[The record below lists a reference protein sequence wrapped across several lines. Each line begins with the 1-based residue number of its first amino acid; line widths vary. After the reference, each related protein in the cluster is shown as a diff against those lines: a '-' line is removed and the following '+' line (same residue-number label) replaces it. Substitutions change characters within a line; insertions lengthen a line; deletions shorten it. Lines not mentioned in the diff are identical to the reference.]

1 MLEVSTRQLD
11 EETFYGVKKLN
22 IRGKSTDTPKK
33 TVNLENLRE
42 DIEIH
47 AEFLGEI
54 YKTFDKERIR
64 LLIEDEEKQ
73 VKINY
78 NMNNLVKKAQHFSV
92 EIMMF
97 IPGLAYSNPSENELT
112 FIIATQKQ
120 YSDFYIV
127 PTVERL
133 NKLMKNSNFT
143 IQDYISL
150 IKNYLNLLEGYPEK
164 AVMGM
169 VPINI
174 PYQYIGELM
183 SIYIDRGIE
192 SFCIDVG
199 GRTALSLTQQII
211 EVQRSLAK
219 DKIDAFIH
227 ATNINIGRAKKGS
240 NTITAKDVL
249 SLGLGFDSI
258 GDNHLRPYIRD
269 AIKNP
274 VINLRLFDKDAY
286 GYHKIQEARE
296 IKEIYPVDSGVKPEY
311 LLDDSLYRRRKAQ
324 ATFNYEQIGMETER
338 LRKVIGEGAV
348 GSYVRNKRYVDKD
361 SFKAITKVKEG
372 VSRVRSLEEFLR

>member
-1 MLEVSTRQLD
+1 MLEVSTCQLD
-11 EETFYGVKKLN
+11 EETFYGVKKVN
-22 IRGKSTDTPKK
+22 IRGKSTDTPQK
-33 TVNLENLRE
+33 TVNLGNLRE
-42 DIEIH
+42 DIEIR

-54 YKTFDKERIR
+54 YKTFDKERIK
-64 LLIEDEEKQ
+64 LLIGDEEKQ

-97 IPGLAYSNPSENELT
+97 IPGLAYSNPSETELT

-143 IQDYISL
+143 IQKYIAL

-183 SIYIDRGIE
+183 GIYIDRGIE

-219 DKIDAFIH
+219 NKIDAFI
-227 ATNINIGRAKKGS
+227 RA
-240 NTITAKDVL
+240 
-249 SLGLGFDSI
+249 
-258 GDNHLRPYIRD
+258 
-269 AIKNP
+269 
-274 VINLRLFDKDAY
+274 
-286 GYHKIQEARE
+286 
-296 IKEIYPVDSGVKPEY
+296 
-311 LLDDSLYRRRKAQ
+311 
-324 ATFNYEQIGMETER
+324 
-338 LRKVIGEGAV
+338 
-348 GSYVRNKRYVDKD
+348 
-361 SFKAITKVKEG
+361 
-372 VSRVRSLEEFLR
+372 